1 MNSRLLAR
9 LLRLRQIQHDMAKVT
24 LVRANEAQQQA
35 ELEANRRAEV
45 LRSMQLPDRGEA
57 VTWLAMAA
65 ARQSA
70 ALAVRDGRELV
81 RLAAADTGQ
90 ASSEWSRARA
100 AARGLE
106 RLEQRQQELARADE
120 RAREQR
126 EQDDRSATRATQGQI
141 MPTAPAEVD
150 S

>member
-1 MNSRLLAR
+1 VNTRLLAR

-24 LVRANEAQQQA
+24 LVRANETQHQA
-35 ELEANRRAEV
+35 ELEASRRAEV
-45 LRSMQLPDRGEA
+45 LRSMQLPERDEA

-81 RLAAADTGQ
+81 RLTTAEASQ
-90 ASSEWSRARA
+90 ATSEWSHARA

-106 RLEQRQQELARADE
+106 RLEQRQQELARSEE

-126 EQDDRSATRATQGQI
+126 EADDRSATRAMLGR
-141 MPTAPAEVD
+141 EE

>member
-1 MNSRLLAR
+1 MNSRMLAR

-24 LVRANEAQQQA
+24 LVRANDVQQQA
-35 ELEANRRAEV
+35 ELEASRRAEV
-45 LRSMQLPDRGEA
+45 LRSLQLPDRDAA

-81 RLAAADTGQ
+81 QIAAANAEQ
-90 ASSEWSRARA
+90 ASGEWSRARA

-106 RLEQRQQELARADE
+106 RLEQQQQAIARAE
-120 RAREQR
+120 EQAREQR
-126 EQDDRSATRATQGQI
+126 EQDDRAATA
-141 MPTAPAEVD
+141 AVAEAQRGENA
-150 S
+150 